1 VKILF
6 TICGGMTVFTMC
18 IIFDPTFKKWHIKP
32 SDLQVHAFGARIN
45 STAGCLGIQANTHTH
60 P

>member
-1 VKILF
+1 
-6 TICGGMTVFTMC
+6 MC

-32 SDLQVHAFGARIN
+32 SDLQVHAFGAIN